1 MIDNK
6 NNNCNPQQAE
16 DEVGHTISDD
26 LNEGIHLHSEIKK
39 EKKVQQPKQEHRLQ
53 KKFARLINFSLDG
66 EIHDLNRRLEHLN
79 DKNTK
84 IDTTN
89 IYDIILG
96 SRRKPKTVK
105 FAD

>member
-1 MIDNK
+1 MESAFIND
-6 NNNCNPQQAE
+6 
-16 DEVGHTISDD
+16 
-26 LNEGIHLHSEIKK
+26 IKK
-39 EKKVQQPKQEHRLQ
+39 EKKVVQQPKEEHRLQ
-53 KKFARLINFSLDG
+53 KKFARLINFSLDN
-66 EIHDLNRRLEHLN
+66 EIHDLNRRVEHLN

-89 IYDIILG
+89 IYDIIMG

>member
-1 MIDNK
+1 MDNK

-16 DEVGHTISDD
+16 DEAGHTISDD
-26 LNEGIHLHSEIKK
+26 LIEGINDIKK
-39 EKKVQQPKQEHRLQ
+39 EKKVVQQPKEEHRLQ
-53 KKFARLINFSLDG
+53 KKFARLINFSLDN
-66 EIHDLNRRLEHLN
+66 EIHDLNRRVEHLN

-89 IYDIILG
+89 IYDIIMG